1 MLTHWQ
7 ERRGEDPHRKGQEE
21 REQESS
27 RNRGGERDA
36 GVKMKGKEKEKE
48 GGLQKRE
55 VVKEESRDREK

>member
-1 MLTHWQ
+1 MAPSLPNMLTHWQ
-7 ERRGEDPHRKGQEE
+7 ERRGEDPHRRGQEE

-27 RNRGGERDA
+27 RNRGERDE

-55 VVKEESRDREK
+55 VVKEE